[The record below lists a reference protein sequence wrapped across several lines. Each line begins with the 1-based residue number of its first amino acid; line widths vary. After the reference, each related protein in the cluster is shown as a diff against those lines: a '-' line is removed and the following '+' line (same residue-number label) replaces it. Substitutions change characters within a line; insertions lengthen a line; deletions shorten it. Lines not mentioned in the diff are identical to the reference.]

1 MKRKRHERHARFA
14 QDAKIFIQ
22 RRKASVVLPSFASS
36 RLCVRPLFFSSHE
49 RHQPKTNGQQLWGIA
64 DQLRGPM
71 NADEFRD
78 DKHYALIC
86 DSPDAIFP
94 TNHSLGS
101 RPIENRSVPSSIPS
115 SWRAA

>member
-1 MKRKRHERHARFA
+1 MSRPLRS
-14 QDAKIFIQ
+14 
-22 RRKASVVLPSFASS
+22 RRKDFYTKKKSLRRSSALCVFASL
-36 RLCVRPLFFSSHE
+36 RETTIFSSHE
-49 RHQPKTNGQQLWGIA
+49 RHQPKTTGQQLWGIA

-78 DKHYALIC
+78 YKHYALIC
-86 DSPDAIFP
+86 DSPEAIFP

-101 RPIENRSVPSSIPS
+101 RPIENRNVPPSIPS